1 MKGQVVES
9 AKNVLDGA
17 AVSTGVATFL
27 GMLPDIALVLQILS
41 AIWLGLRIWETK
53 TVQKLVLKL
62 FGKK

>member
-1 MKGQVVES
+1 MKEQVVES

-17 AVSTGVATFL
+17 AISTGVATFL

>member
-53 TVQKLVLKL
+53 TVQKLALKL

>member
-1 MKGQVVES
+1 MKEQVVES

>member
-1 MKGQVVES
+1 MKEQVVES

-53 TVQKLVLKL
+53 TVQKLGLKL